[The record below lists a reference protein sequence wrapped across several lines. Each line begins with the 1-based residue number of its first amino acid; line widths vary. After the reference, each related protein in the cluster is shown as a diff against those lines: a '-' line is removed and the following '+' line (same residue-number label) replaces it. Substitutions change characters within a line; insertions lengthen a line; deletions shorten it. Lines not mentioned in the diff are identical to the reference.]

1 MENILFR
8 QDTSRQT
15 GKDVIISNITAVRT
29 LSEMLKSSLGPRGLD
44 KMLISGTND
53 IVVTNDGAT
62 IVKEIDVQHPA
73 AKIVIEAAKTQDTEV
88 GDGTTTAVVFAGFLL
103 EQAEKLL
110 EQNVHPTV
118 IIDGF
123 KEALEDALQ
132 ISKNI
137 ATKINPEDRDYL
149 KKVAFTTLSS
159 KFFSSGKELDKI
171 IDIAIDSII
180 AVMEKNGEYR
190 IDLGNIKF
198 VKKRGES
205 IDDVELIRGY
215 VLDKEVAHSGMPKYI
230 EDAKIAVID
239 FPLETEKGDITAK
252 LSITSPDQIKAALD
266 EQAKHIKEIVDRL
279 YAAGAKVVISQ
290 KGMDDIGQYFL
301 AKKGIMG
308 IKNVARSDIEKI
320 AKTTGATI
328 VSSFR
333 DIDSASLGYA
343 KTVEQKEVGKEKAIF
358 IQGVKNSRVVTI
370 LIRGST
376 DVSMDEMERSF
387 TDVLSAIR
395 NVIIDP
401 YIVPGGGAF
410 EEELAIKLREKSVSG
425 KEQLALEAFANAL
438 EEIPTTLAETAGLD
452 PTNSMVN
459 LRSLHAKGLTN
470 SGIDVMEG
478 KVVEDIT
485 KINVIDPLRVKE
497 QVLKGATEAAS
508 AILKIDD
515 LIAAA
520 PSRQPPQQGGYP
532 GYGGGYPPM
541 MG

>member
-1 MENILFR
+1 
-8 QDTSRQT
+8 
-15 GKDVIISNITAVRT
+15 
-29 LSEMLKSSLGPRGLD
+29 
-44 KMLISGTND
+44 
-53 IVVTNDGAT
+53 
-62 IVKEIDVQHPA
+62 
-73 AKIVIEAAKTQDTEV
+73 
-88 GDGTTTAVVFAGFLL
+88 
-103 EQAEKLL
+103 
-110 EQNVHPTV
+110 
-118 IIDGF
+118 
-123 KEALEDALQ
+123 
-132 ISKNI
+132 
-137 ATKINPEDRDYL
+137 
-149 KKVAFTTLSS
+149 
-159 KFFSSGKELDKI
+159 
-171 IDIAIDSII
+171 
-180 AVMEKNGEYR
+180 
-190 IDLGNIKF
+190 
-198 VKKRGES
+198 
-205 IDDVELIRGY
+205 
-215 VLDKEVAHSGMPKYI
+215 
-230 EDAKIAVID
+230 
-239 FPLETEKGDITAK
+239 
-252 LSITSPDQIKAALD
+252 
-266 EQAKHIKEIVDRL
+266 
-279 YAAGAKVVISQ
+279 
-290 KGMDDIGQYFL
+290 
-301 AKKGIMG
+301 
-308 IKNVARSDIEKI
+308 
-320 AKTTGATI
+320 
-328 VSSFR
+328 
-333 DIDSASLGYA
+333 
-343 KTVEQKEVGKEKAIF
+343 
-358 IQGVKNSRVVTI
+358 
-370 LIRGST
+370 
-376 DVSMDEMERSF
+376 MDEMERSF